1 MTYVQLAT
9 KHTKKSRQD
18 SHCTERINLSKLDS
32 NLLTIRYNRVDFVR
46 AKYFKCYLDYTPNLP
61 SVGQPTLIF
70 GIRVGE

>member
-32 NLLTIRYNRVDFVR
+32 NLLMRLANNELGRE
-46 AKYFKCYLDYTPNLP
+46 K
-61 SVGQPTLIF
+61 PTYS
-70 GIRVGE
+70 